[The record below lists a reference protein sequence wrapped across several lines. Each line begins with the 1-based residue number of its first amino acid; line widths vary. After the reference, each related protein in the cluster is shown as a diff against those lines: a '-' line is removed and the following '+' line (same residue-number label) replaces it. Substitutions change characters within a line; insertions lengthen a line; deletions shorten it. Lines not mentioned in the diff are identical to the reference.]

1 MADGPGPNWS
11 VEQLKLRIGVQDL
24 TTRLMRL
31 ELEIAEAKGR
41 IENAKNNIKATRKAI
56 AESEERLS
64 VLVKEHG
71 DLTEGVK
78 VDG

>member
-1 MADGPGPNWS
+1 MADGPGQNWS

-31 ELEIAEAKGR
+31 ELEIVEARGR
-41 IENAKNNIKATRKAI
+41 IDNAKNNIKATQKAI
-56 AESEERLS
+56 AEGEERLS

-71 DLTEGVK
+71 DLSKGDK